1 MPLALLLFF
10 FIIFAADV
18 LLAVLYIGAFGYDKQ
33 DTATTTTTPIM
44 CIEKNLKL
52 LNMKDRESYSLC
64 CRHFIDKSKREIKP
78 VAFLPHQRGECM
90 RMGESNVML
99 LGFLLSFLHNE

>member
-33 DTATTTTTPIM
+33 DTATTTTPIM

-52 LNMKDRESYSLC
+52 LNMKDRESYSLS

>member
-1 MPLALLLFF
+1 MNENEEEDVKEADSQQEQQQHKKETQNEGGWLLLYCSYSHIQCRWLCCCSF

-52 LNMKDRESYSLC
+52 LNMKDRES
-64 CRHFIDKSKREIKP
+64 
-78 VAFLPHQRGECM
+78 
-90 RMGESNVML
+90 
-99 LGFLLSFLHNE
+99 